1 MKKFLLPI
9 ILFASLVSCKIQLVP
24 TYNAT
29 IVADAIDA
37 RVYCDSLYNA
47 MLHDSS
53 ANYADYTNAYN
64 LENVKLQ
71 NLVFAEAT
79 RDHGKILLQQAQR
92 IQNNFKI
99 FQSDHAV
106 NVTLSAPIIRSYK
119 AIMDDLFRS
128 YLTSQNNLNGKPQ

>member
-1 MKKFLLPI
+1 MKKILLSI
-9 ILFASLVSCKIQLVP
+9 ILFASLASCKIQLVP
-24 TYNAT
+24 TYNAP
-29 IVADAIDA
+29 VVSAAIDA
-37 RVYCDSLYNA
+37 RVSCDSLYNA

-53 ANYADYTNAYN
+53 ANYADYANAYN
-64 LENVKLQ
+64 FENVKLS
-71 NLVFAEAT
+71 NLVLAESV

-119 AIMDDLFRS
+119 SLMDELFRS
-128 YLTSQNNLNGKPQ
+128 YLTAQNNLQNDKP

>member
-9 ILFASLVSCKIQLVP
+9 ILFASLASCKIQLVP

-29 IVADAIDA
+29 VVSDAIDA

-47 MLHDSS
+47 MLRDSS

-64 LENVKLQ
+64 LENIKLQ

-106 NVTLSAPIIRSYK
+106 NVVLSASILRSYK
-119 AIMDDLFRS
+119 SLMDELFRS
-128 YLTSQNNLNGKPQ
+128 YLTSQNNLQNDKP